1 MRLLQLLSFSPL
13 FISLVFSQGL
23 QSRLNELGLDG
34 FSEMLAV
41 YNPAL
46 LQEIGNHI
54 DITVWAPGNALVTA
68 RLAAARRRDA
78 ASTNGAGTS
87 AQISHSAPPPA
98 PSKPG
103 KKTSKRGPNYPDTN
117 FETIITFLNDTD
129 FVNLGPGVPARFT
142 KNYATPLDGGSTSA
156 STIEVVSGL
165 GNSQSTLRGPF
176 KFNNGVIYEVT
187 E

>member
-1 MRLLQLLSFSPL
+1 MRLLQLFSFLPL
-13 FISLVFSQGL
+13 FISPVFSQGL

-34 FSEMLAV
+34 FSQMLAV

-46 LQEIGNHI
+46 LQQINERN
-54 DITVWAPGNALVTA
+54 DITVWAPGNAFVAA
-68 RLAAARRRDA
+68 RLAAVRKRAT
-78 ASTNGAGTS
+78 TNGATTS
-87 AQISHSAPPPA
+87 AQITASAPPPD
-98 PSKPG
+98 PPG
-103 KKTSKRGPNYPDTN
+103 QARRKRGPSYPGTN

-156 STIEVVSGL
+156 STNEVVSGL
-165 GNSQSTLRGPF
+165 GNTQSTLRGPF
-176 KFNNGVIYEVT
+176 KFENGVIYEVT